1 MFVCVCVCV
10 CVFVYINK
18 SVVCGLAIPIFY
30 PLFVVLSLYLYVLHA
45 LETDINFIYIYI
57 YKLYIA

>member
-18 SVVCGLAIPIFY
+18 SVVCDLAIPIFY

-57 YKLYIA
+57 